1 MKYKFL
7 FFVIGFVTLIAFQSK
22 VIMPWVYDIV
32 ASDFFLLDSGDDP
45 SRFSSNTEMT
55 DKAFEQCN
63 TNIANEIFPDE
74 TLSFAEA
81 PTSAFS
87 MGNFEYIISSD
98 IEISPPNEAS
108 YTKKYACRIRYL
120 EKDDTTNITDPD
132 NWSITGISGLDN
144 S

>member
-7 FFVIGFVTLIAFQSK
+7 IFAIGFIALIAFQAK
-22 VIMPWVYDIV
+22 VIMPWVYETV
-32 ASDFFLLDSGDDP
+32 ASDLFLVDSGDDP

-55 DKAFEQCN
+55 DRAFEQCN
-63 TNIANEIFPDE
+63 KNIASEILPNE
-74 TLSFAEA
+74 TLSFSES

-98 IEISPPNEAS
+98 VEISPPDEAS
-108 YTKKYACRIRYL
+108 YTRKYSCRIRYL

-132 NWSITGISGLDN
+132 NWSISGIAGLDN
-144 S
+144 I